1 MKNPLNKSLKKE
13 FTDNLARYLA
23 LALVMIVMIAT
34 VSGFFSVAYSV
45 NNLLKQNQDE
55 CLVEDGQF
63 TVLKPLT
70 KEVIKEIEKEPVKLY
85 ENFYSEQKIKN
96 SATLRIYQDRENI
109 NLVTVYQG
117 KLPKKHQEI
126 ALDRLFAI
134 KNGYKINDQI
144 KVNGIKLTIVG
155 YLSLPDY
162 SSLIKDNSDLMMDP
176 IHFGVAI
183 VDESDFALLKENN
196 INYTYSYKSNDDL
209 SSKENYDQLNQ
220 IRDIVVDSGCS
231 LTGMMTQEMNQ
242 AISFLPNDMGG
253 DIPMM
258 NMLFYIILV
267 ILAFIFVV
275 ISQAIIEDQAT
286 AIGTLLANGYTKQ
299 ELIHHYLTLVMIIV
313 FVSGLVGNVIGYTI
327 MPSFFSNMYYNSY
340 CLPPLQLKFI
350 PSVFVNT
357 TVIPFLVI
365 LIVNY
370 LMLWHKL
377 NISPLK
383 FLRQDLHEN
392 KKSHYINLKQT
403 SFIKRYRQRVILQNK
418 GSYLVLM
425 IGIIFA
431 SFLLTFG
438 FCITPSIERYLE
450 NMENSIKTNYQYL
463 LKVPVEAAGE
473 KITYTLLQTYFA
485 AGEIDLDVSFYG
497 LDDNSI
503 YYADI
508 DLPKEKDQIIISYD
522 FAKKVGLEKGDK
534 VTFTNQYTEQE
545 YQLKV
550 FDIYN
555 SRTNISVYM
564 SRESLNNLLEED
576 LNYYNSYLSDQKLNI
591 DKKYLSTMITKTDML
606 KIGDQM
612 TETFSQMIPIMSGI
626 AIVIYLVV
634 MYILTKLVLDRN
646 TNYMSFL
653 KVIGY
658 NSQEIAKIYLKA
670 TALVVVFS
678 LLISLP
684 ICKYGLEILFIQA
697 MMRFAGYIEIYIP
710 TYLYVMIFTVG
721 LITYFVVNWL
731 LNKQIQRIDLG
742 KSLKETE

>member
-267 ILAFIFVV
+267 IL
-275 ISQAIIEDQAT
+275 
-286 AIGTLLANGYTKQ
+286 
-299 ELIHHYLTLVMIIV
+299 
-313 FVSGLVGNVIGYTI
+313 
-327 MPSFFSNMYYNSY
+327 
-340 CLPPLQLKFI
+340 
-350 PSVFVNT
+350 
-357 TVIPFLVI
+357 
-365 LIVNY
+365 IVNY

-392 KKSHYINLKQT
+392 KKSHYIHLKQT

-591 DKKYLSTMITKTDML
+591 DKKYLSTMITRTDML

>member
-1 MKNPLNKSLKKE
+1 M
-13 FTDNLARYLA
+13 
-23 LALVMIVMIAT
+23 
-34 VSGFFSVAYSV
+34 
-45 NNLLKQNQDE
+45 
-55 CLVEDGQF
+55 
-63 TVLKPLT
+63 
-70 KEVIKEIEKEPVKLY
+70 
-85 ENFYSEQKIKN
+85 
-96 SATLRIYQDRENI
+96 
-109 NLVTVYQG
+109 
-117 KLPKKHQEI
+117 
-126 ALDRLFAI
+126 
-134 KNGYKINDQI
+134 
-144 KVNGIKLTIVG
+144 
-155 YLSLPDY
+155 
-162 SSLIKDNSDLMMDP
+162 
-176 IHFGVAI
+176 
-183 VDESDFALLKENN
+183 
-196 INYTYSYKSNDDL
+196 
-209 SSKENYDQLNQ
+209 
-220 IRDIVVDSGCS
+220 
-231 LTGMMTQEMNQ
+231 
-242 AISFLPNDMGG
+242 
-253 DIPMM
+253 
-258 NMLFYIILV
+258 
-267 ILAFIFVV
+267 
-275 ISQAIIEDQAT
+275 
-286 AIGTLLANGYTKQ
+286 
-299 ELIHHYLTLVMIIV
+299 
-313 FVSGLVGNVIGYTI
+313 
-327 MPSFFSNMYYNSY
+327 
-340 CLPPLQLKFI
+340 PPLQLKFI

-392 KKSHYINLKQT
+392 KKSHYIHLKQT